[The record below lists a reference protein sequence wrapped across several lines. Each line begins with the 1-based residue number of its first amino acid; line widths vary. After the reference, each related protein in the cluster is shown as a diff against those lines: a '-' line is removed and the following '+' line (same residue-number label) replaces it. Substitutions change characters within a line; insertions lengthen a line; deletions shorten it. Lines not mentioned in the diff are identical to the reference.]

1 MSSYRLNALS
11 SAPQPEAAV
20 LCRFPRGPPEELR
33 SPSTF
38 SSITFALHSHRDSRD
53 ARKATHRILTADSEA
68 VSYAATNYLPEQSYR
83 QSPHCFALGVVQEA
97 ERRIDLVPVTHVYSM
112 QQWVKRRTVSVPE
125 DEGGVHVEVKDDDQA
140 DAALYSL
147 RQRQLVD
154 AFGSKKKKTQLA
166 SRESNRV
173 VVQDEIANKL
183 HVALSGG
190 TQQEQED
197 GQEGGAALRM
207 DEAQLMKATKAAL
220 LPPFDDVTDD
230 PQRVYQLDKLIP
242 KSVYS
247 LLHAEAKRLSA
258 IARDETLL
266 SSLAAAASAASADSA
281 GSAQAASVAEH
292 DVTRFMLRR
301 LQLLSGMT
309 DQQHVMR
316 SCSLLAFYRLLL
328 QLKLGQPRN
337 PRGSLLSL
345 PRPPAPAV
353 VSYLLSV
360 FASSSQTLDSVG
372 GRRVLCW
379 LLVTTLLLGRG
390 RLDGDDVAAV
400 ADDVRLT
407 PGEVAATYREVGCSG
422 ASKTEV
428 QLVAPLT
435 LSRFKRRKRKAAR

>member
-1 MSSYRLNALS
+1 MSSYSLNALS
-11 SAPQPEAAV
+11 SAPQPETAV
-20 LCRFPRGPPEELR
+20 LCRFPRGPPEQLR

-38 SSITFALHSHRDSRD
+38 SDIAFSLHSHRDSRD
-53 ARKATHRILTADSEA
+53 ARKATHRILTADTEA

-97 ERRIDLVPVTHVYSM
+97 EGRIDLLPVTHVYSM

-125 DEGGVHVEVKDDDQA
+125 DEGGVRVEIKGEDDSE
-140 DAALYSL
+140 AALYAT
-147 RQRQLVD
+147 RQRALVD
-154 AFGSKKKKTQLA
+154 AFGSKKKKSQLA

-173 VVQDEIANKL
+173 IVQDEIANKL
-183 HVALSGG
+183 HVALSGS
-190 TQQEQED
+190 TRQQEAA
-197 GQEGGAALRM
+197 GQEAGAALRL

-230 PQRVYQLDKLIP
+230 PQRVYQLDNLIP
-242 KSVYS
+242 KPVYS

-258 IARDETLL
+258 IARDESLL
-266 SSLAAAASAASADSA
+266 TALAAAASTASADSA
-281 GSAQAASVAEH
+281 GSAPAASVAEH

-309 DQQHVMR
+309 DAQHVMR

-328 QLKLGQPRN
+328 QLKLGQSRN
-337 PRGSLLSL
+337 PRGSLLALS
-345 PRPPAPAV
+345 RPPAPAV

-360 FASSSQTLDSVG
+360 FAPASQSLDSVG

-400 ADDVRLT
+400 ADDVRMT
-407 PGEVAATYREVGCSG
+407 AGEVAATYREVGCSG

-435 LSRFKRRKRKAAR
+435 LGRFKRRKRKATR